1 MIPPQI
7 NKDVEKTT
15 YKRIL
20 KIIVEQTKATHNDA
34 ELGAK
39 IRVIVDEIK
48 DFQQKMEEFDKQLAK
63 EIYKEQLN
71 TFVLKSKISKS
82 KSKPSGPHPSEVI
95 DKW

>member
-1 MIPPQI
+1 
-7 NKDVEKTT
+7 
-15 YKRIL
+15 
-20 KIIVEQTKATHNDA
+20 
-34 ELGAK
+34 
-39 IRVIVDEIK
+39 
-48 DFQQKMEEFDKQLAK
+48 MEEFDKQLAK